1 MPAAERPALLVEHVG
16 QQVQRVLQLA
26 SVPEEGVGF
35 FELGMDSLMAV
46 ELRNRLQGQLG
57 SAYPLSSTL
66 ALDYPNVRAL
76 AGHLAGRLLALPEPT
91 RQQEPPTPQV
101 LEAEGIAVIGL
112 ACRFPGAADAEAFWQ
127 LLREGRDAITEVPA
141 ERWDVEAYYDPDPE
155 TPGRMY
161 TRHGGFLEQV
171 DRFDP
176 QFFGI
181 SPREAASMDPQQR
194 LLLEVS
200 WHALEHAGQAPARL
214 AGSHTGVFVGLC
226 SNDYVQMR
234 AIRWSGC
241 RSMLIWLS
249 ARRIARLPGG

>member
-1 MPAAERPALLVEHVG
+1 M
-16 QQVQRVLQLA
+16 
-26 SVPEEGVGF
+26 GF

-171 DRFDP
+171 DRFDA
-176 QFFGI
+176 
-181 SPREAASMDPQQR
+181 E
-194 LLLEVS
+194 LLRHLRRGRRPAWTRS
-200 WHALEHAGQAPARL
+200 TGCCWRSAWHALEDAGRRRARL
-214 AGSHTGVFVGLC
+214 AGQPHRRLRRHL
-226 SNDYVQMR
+226 QLRLR
-234 AIRWSGC
+234 AAAGAGRTRPAWTPT
-241 RSMLIWLS
+241 S
-249 ARRIARLPGG
+249 APAPR